1 MYGVFYFKLIFIII
15 YLLLNLYYIFT
26 VMKVTNELCYL
37 DLYLVEEFE
46 RGRKVDDLYQI
57 IQYAGNIVPR
67 LYVSF
72 NHLYKYFYNY

>member
-1 MYGVFYFKLIFIII
+1 MYDVFA
-15 YLLLNLYYIFT
+15 

-67 LYVSF
+67 LYVILNYFKIKS
-72 NHLYKYFYNY
+72 NKYFFLTCEY

>member
-1 MYGVFYFKLIFIII
+1 
-15 YLLLNLYYIFT
+15 
-26 VMKVTNELCYL
+26 MKVTNELCYL

-67 LYVSF
+67 LYVYRIVSF
-72 NHLYKYFYNY
+72 FHFMKWAYR

>member
-1 MYGVFYFKLIFIII
+1 
-15 YLLLNLYYIFT
+15 
-26 VMKVTNELCYL
+26 MKVTNELCYL

-67 LYVSF
+67 LYVFLNIF
-72 NHLYKYFYNY
+72 NFILF

>member
-1 MYGVFYFKLIFIII
+1 MYLLFNNLNSKYYVYLIII
-15 YLLLNLYYIFT
+15 YYYLFP

-67 LYVSF
+67 LYVFSKLF
-72 NHLYKYFYNY
+72 

>member
-1 MYGVFYFKLIFIII
+1 M
-15 YLLLNLYYIFT
+15 YLLLNNYYINLNSKYYVFLIIIYIFP

-67 LYVSF
+67 LYVFSKLF
-72 NHLYKYFYNY
+72 

>member
-1 MYGVFYFKLIFIII
+1 
-15 YLLLNLYYIFT
+15 
-26 VMKVTNELCYL
+26 MKVTNELCYL

-67 LYVSF
+67 LYVF
-72 NHLYKYFYNY
+72 FRLFTHIKKTLNTIFLVI

>member
-1 MYGVFYFKLIFIII
+1 
-15 YLLLNLYYIFT
+15 
-26 VMKVTNELCYL
+26 MKVTNELCYL

-67 LYVSF
+67 LYVF
-72 NHLYKYFYNY
+72 LDRYKLHLPIIFI

>member
-1 MYGVFYFKLIFIII
+1 MYSLFYNYDNNLNPKHYVYLIII
-15 YLLLNLYYIFT
+15 YIFP

-67 LYVSF
+67 LYVFSKLF
-72 NHLYKYFYNY
+72 

>member
-1 MYGVFYFKLIFIII
+1 MYLQLNYFNNLNSKYYVYLIII
-15 YLLLNLYYIFT
+15 YVFL

-67 LYVSF
+67 LYVISKLF
-72 NHLYKYFYNY
+72 

>member
-1 MYGVFYFKLIFIII
+1 
-15 YLLLNLYYIFT
+15 
-26 VMKVTNELCYL
+26 MKVTNELCYL

-67 LYVSF
+67 LYVVLDF
-72 NHLYKYFYNY
+72 DAIYIHII